1 VKILSISFVH
11 LAEKY
16 SAMKLLYLS
25 FFITIFLFSCNINKP
40 AVPENKQAES
50 PKALQ
55 EDNSISGGSL
65 LSKRSYR
72 DDLVEDLY
80 NELLE
85 KNSALS
91 ELEHGMDKLKED
103 KKDSAESFN
112 AFNLKNNSYYNSAD
126 THIGAITDS
135 VLKQRIKLLVDNSLS
150 KYKSAITGH
159 NNLIAAISSKDI
171 TLNDLHIILKLTQT
185 LSMIEKYQVNRL
197 PPTKPLENTSKNYD
211 KIITQTDSLSKK

>member
-1 VKILSISFVH
+1 
-11 LAEKY
+11 
-16 SAMKLLYLS
+16 MKLFYLS
-25 FFITIFLFSCNINKP
+25 FLFISIVFFSCNNNKP
-40 AVPENKQAES
+40 AAPKNKQAET
-50 PKALQ
+50 PKSLQ

-80 NELLE
+80 KELLE
-85 KNSALS
+85 KNSALG
-91 ELEHGMDKLKED
+91 ELEHGIDKLKED

-112 AFNLKNNSYYNSAD
+112 AFNLKNNSYYNSAGN
-126 THIGAITDS
+126 HIGAITDS
-135 VLKQRIKLLVDNSLS
+135 ILKQRIKQLVDNSLS

-185 LSMIEKYQVNRL
+185 LNTIEKYQTNNL
-197 PPTKPLENTSKNYD
+197 PSTKSLENNSKEYD
-211 KIITQTDSLSKK
+211 KIITKTDSLSKK